1 MIDIAKMPVQDHR
14 KVINNP
20 DAPVKVAQQPLFE
33 GPSSTRTV
41 VQKKDVDVK
50 STTSKISEATKTI
63 SVKKPAAKPEVKKRE
78 IKKNGKKNSSN
89 SSTPDDD
96 DSSALSEIS
105 DFEESKV
112 VLKGSST
119 RGKIVEVNPKKKQ
132 VEVTKKKIVDEDE
145 DMSSEEEVIKK
156 HVPSRRRG
164 VSEPATTEPVKEIGK
179 RKRVVEDESENEYD
193 PEPKRAKND
202 DKEEKDHGKQQ
213 QKEEVK

>member
-1 MIDIAKMPVQDHR
+1 
-14 KVINNP
+14 
-20 DAPVKVAQQPLFE
+20 
-33 GPSSTRTV
+33 
-41 VQKKDVDVK
+41 
-50 STTSKISEATKTI
+50 
-63 SVKKPAAKPEVKKRE
+63 
-78 IKKNGKKNSSN
+78 
-89 SSTPDDD
+89 
-96 DSSALSEIS
+96 
-105 DFEESKV
+105 
-112 VLKGSST
+112 LKGSST
-119 RGKIVEVNPKKKQ
+119 RGKIVEVNP
-132 VEVTKKKIVDEDE
+132 KKKIVDEDE